1 MDPIAQAL
9 RDAQLSASP
18 AAAAAVAGMP
28 PSGAALVIGAGGAL
42 GAALLAQ
49 ALAAGAFDRVHALVA
64 QGLRSTLRGFVP
76 LPASTLDA
84 AEPLDIDLA
93 FLVYER
99 RRHANGR
106 DEAFVRPEPSQL
118 LPLARRLRAA
128 GVRRLLIV
136 LPHSPA
142 LLPQA
147 LKAGFATQDEADVAA
162 LGFEQ
167 LVFVRAA
174 QDSSAAIGG
183 SLLERFVAW
192 WLSQLRWMVPQREQ
206 ALRAPVL
213 ARTVARLGARLAGAP
228 PGTRVVPPEL
238 LWQAAQPG
246 ADAATLFDRW
256 LDRSAPPTP
265 PP

>member
-1 MDPIAQAL
+1 
-9 RDAQLSASP
+9 
-18 AAAAAVAGMP
+18 
-28 PSGAALVIGAGGAL
+28 VIGAGAAL
-42 GAALLAQ
+42 GSALLAE

-76 LPASTLDA
+76 LPASALDGA
-84 AEPLDIDLA
+84 AAPRIDVA
-93 FLVYER
+93 FIVFER
-99 RRHANGR
+99 GRRANGR
-106 DEAFVRPEPSQL
+106 DEVFVRPEPEAL
-118 LPLARRLRAA
+118 LPLARRLRSA

-147 LKAGFATQDEADVAA
+147 LKAGFASEAEAAVAA

-174 QDSSAAIGG
+174 QDASAAAGG
-183 SLLERFVAW
+183 SVLERFVAW

-213 ARTVARLGARLAGAP
+213 ARAVVRLAVRLAFAS

-246 ADAATLFDRW
+246 ADTPLLFDRW
-256 LDRSAPPTP
+256 LQRSGTATP